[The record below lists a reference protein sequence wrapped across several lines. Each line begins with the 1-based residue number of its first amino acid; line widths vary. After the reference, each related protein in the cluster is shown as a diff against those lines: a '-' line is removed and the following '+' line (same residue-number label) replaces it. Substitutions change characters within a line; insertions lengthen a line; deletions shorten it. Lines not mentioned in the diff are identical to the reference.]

1 MIKRLLAWLWSWWRL
16 KWSYLTPPV
25 LTLESEPRAVMPAV
39 PSRRRRQR
47 KSRKTLRRTT
57 GGWGGAVAL

>member
-1 MIKRLLAWLWSWWRL
+1 MKRLLAWLWSWWSLR
-16 KWSYLTPPV
+16 WSYFMAPRTLV
-25 LTLESEPRAVMPAV
+25 LESEPRPVMPRV